1 MDKRKTILLTGAT
14 GFLGGHLLNTLAK
27 KNYKIIITK
36 RNNSNTSL
44 IKNALKLKNV
54 KAYNIERIEIEKL
67 FNNNIDIIIHTATSY
82 GRTGETKNQI
92 KKANYTLPLD
102 LLKLG
107 IKNNTSL
114 FINSD
119 TFLTKKNDT
128 SPKNHNYIT
137 TKKDF
142 LTKSKKIIKGTNIN
156 FANLIIEHMYGP
168 ADNPS
173 KIIPWLIK
181 KLLKNPA
188 SLPLNNGKQKRD
200 FIYVDDVI
208 NAFIKTIE
216 HSNKLP
222 NYTDFGI
229 GTGKPVTFKT
239 LVKNIKKHSKAKTVL
254 AWGKYPTDSR
264 DCSFS
269 SAKKMNNKKIGWKP
283 TFSLNAGIKKTV
295 EHYKKSTI

>member
-1 MDKRKTILLTGAT
+1 MDKQKTILLTGAT
-14 GFLGGHLLNTLAK
+14 GFLGGHLLNVLAR

-36 RNNSNTSL
+36 RDKSNTDL
-44 IKNALKLKNV
+44 IKRALKRKNV
-54 KAYNIERIEIEKL
+54 KAYNIEKIKLEKI
-67 FNNNIDIIIHTATSY
+67 FENNIDIIIHTATSY
-82 GRTGETKNQI
+82 GRTSETKNQI
-92 KKANYTLPLD
+92 KKANYNLPLD

-107 IKNNTSL
+107 IKNGSSI

-142 LTKSKKIIKGTNIN
+142 LIEAKKIIKGNN
-156 FANLIIEHMYGP
+156 FKFANLIIEHMYGP

-181 KLLKNPA
+181 KLLKNPE

-222 NYTDFGI
+222 NYTDIGI
-229 GTGKPVTFKT
+229 GTSKPVTFKT
-239 LVKNIKKHSKAKTVL
+239 LVGLIKKHTKAKTKL
-254 AWGKYPTDSR
+254 AWGEYPTDSR
-264 DCSFS
+264 DCAFS
-269 SAKKMNNKKIGWKP
+269 SAKKINNKKIGWKP
-283 TFSLNAGIKKTV
+283 TFSLEVGIKKTIKY
-295 EHYKKSTI
+295 YK